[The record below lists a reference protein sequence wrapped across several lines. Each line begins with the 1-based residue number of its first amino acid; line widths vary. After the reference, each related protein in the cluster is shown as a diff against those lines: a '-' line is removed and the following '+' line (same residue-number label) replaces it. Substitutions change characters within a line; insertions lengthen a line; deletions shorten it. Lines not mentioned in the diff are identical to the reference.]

1 MTMRIL
7 NARHIAALVP
17 LKGWID
23 AMEQAMVTAL
33 GDGYRMPPRPHYDY
47 QGNTLL
53 LMPCFLPDYFGTK
66 LVSVFPGNTASGLP
80 AVYGTMILNDG
91 STGEPLAM
99 LNGTKLT
106 AMRTGAVGA
115 VGVRHLASPKA
126 TVLGIVGAGVQG
138 LHQALMACRERPIQ
152 SIWVYDPLPGPMEQF
167 KTLFQEEVQGVDI
180 QAAPSIDR
188 LLDVADVVV
197 TTTTATAPVLPA
209 EPDRLAGKTYIGI
222 GSFKPDMQEFP
233 DTLFQMAD
241 TVFCDT
247 EHAVHETGDL
257 INPLQSGSIKLTQVI
272 PAGRLINGEVKRPA
286 SDVQIW
292 KSVGMALFD
301 LVAAVMLYQEA
312 RTQNIGQMVDV

>member
-1 MTMRIL
+1 M
-7 NARHIAALVP
+7 VS
-17 LKGWID
+17 LKDWID

-33 GDGYRMPPRPHYDY
+33 GDGYMMPSRPHYDY
-47 QGNTLL
+47 QDNTLL

-66 LVSVFPGNTASGLP
+66 LVSVFPGNTDRGLP
-80 AVYGTMILNDG
+80 AVSGTMILNDG

-126 TVLGIVGAGVQG
+126 TVLGIVGAGAQG
-138 LHQALMACRERPIQ
+138 LHQALMACQERQIQ
-152 SIWVYDPLPGPMEQF
+152 SIWVYDPQPRQVEHF
-167 KTLFQEEVQGVDI
+167 KTLLGEAVQGIDI
-180 QAAPSIDR
+180 QAAPSTDH
-188 LLDVADVVV
+188 LLDVAEVVV

-233 DTLFQMAD
+233 DTLFQLAD

-247 EHAVHETGDL
+247 EHALHETGDL
-257 INPLQSGSIKLTQVI
+257 INPIQSGWLEPSRVI
-272 PAGRLINGEVKRPA
+272 PAGRLITGEVKRPA
-286 SDVQIW
+286 SEVQIW

-301 LVAAVMLYQEA
+301 LVAAVMLYQA
-312 RTQNIGQMVDV
+312 AQTKNIGQMVEV